1 MGQLI
6 QGRKVGLLQAIAIA
20 GSAALVVSI
29 GSFWLGRLNREAEI
43 VTGSQ
48 VPVIPVDSAPRDP
61 SAIQS
66 VSNPA
71 KADTIPTSGTS
82 TGTATG
88 DATAPLAPAQRG
100 NLRISNQSE
109 HPVRIALRFKA
120 DKMSGDKTGDKST
133 ASVRYEPPAHW
144 DFAPGEGSDRGLV
157 VALPGRAIQLKKGDI
172 LVAFA
177 QDGSQRYWGPFIVG
191 ETDEPLWNPQTGEWK
206 LTLEN

>member
-6 QGRKVGLLQAIAIA
+6 QGRKVGLFPAIAIA
-20 GSAALVVSI
+20 GSAALVFSI

-43 VTGSQ
+43 VTGSD
-48 VPVIPVDSAPRDP
+48 VPVINLDQAPRDP
-61 SAIQS
+61 AIIQPVSSATT
-66 VSNPA
+66 PE
-71 KADTIPTSGTS
+71 KIPTT
-82 TGTATG
+82 TGEAKQTA
-88 DATAPLAPAQRG
+88 ALAPLQRG

-120 DKMSGDKTGDKST
+120 EKVSGDKTGDKST
-133 ASVRYEPPAHW
+133 SQVRYEPPAHW

-191 ETDEPLWNPQTGEWK
+191 DTDEPLWNPQTGEWK
-206 LTLEN
+206 LTLDN